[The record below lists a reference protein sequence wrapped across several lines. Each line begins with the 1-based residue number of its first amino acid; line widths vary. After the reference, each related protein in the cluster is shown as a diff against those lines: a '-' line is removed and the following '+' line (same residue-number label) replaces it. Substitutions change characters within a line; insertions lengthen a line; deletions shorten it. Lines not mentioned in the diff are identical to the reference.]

1 MPPPLQSNRGELNA
15 AEKTYNELLEEFIM
29 LSEHAENKLDYK
41 ELQRAHIQGLKK
53 YNELRDTGLRLV
65 QIIADQ
71 KACKVR
77 EVFEEMGHS
86 MDDN

>member
-1 MPPPLQSNRGELNA
+1 MPPPLQNNRDELND
-15 AEKTYNELLEEFIM
+15 AEKTYNDLMEEFTM
-29 LSEHAENKLDYK
+29 LSEHTGNKLDYK
-41 ELQRAHIQGLKK
+41 ELQGAHIQGLKK

-65 QIIADQ
+65 QLIADQ
-71 KACKVR
+71 KACKVK